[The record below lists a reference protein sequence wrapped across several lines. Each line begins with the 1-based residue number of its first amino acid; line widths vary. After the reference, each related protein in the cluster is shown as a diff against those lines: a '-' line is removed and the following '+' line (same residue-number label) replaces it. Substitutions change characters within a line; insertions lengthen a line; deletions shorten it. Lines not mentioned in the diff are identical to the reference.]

1 MTNLQITIDDI
12 TVNRLGFGAMRITG
26 PGIWG
31 EPDDVDNALSV
42 LKRAVELGVNFI
54 DTADAYGPRVSEEL
68 IARALYP
75 YDGIVIATKGGL
87 VREGPGIW
95 KPNCSPKHLREACEA
110 SLKRLKLEVI
120 DLYQLHT
127 VDPEVTFE
135 ESYKTLLELQKEGKI
150 RHIGLSNIEPE
161 NFEIALQ
168 MGKFV
173 SVQNNY
179 NVFNREHEDILRMC
193 EANNIAFI
201 AYFPIAGD
209 GPDKVD
215 TELLNRIA
223 TNHQASPRQVALAW
237 LLNHSDNILPIPG
250 TSSITHLEENIDST
264 KLQLE
269 VQEINQLDSIS
280 INIS

>member
-1 MTNLQITIDDI
+1 MSNLQITVGDV
-12 TVNRLGFGAMRITG
+12 TLNRLGFGAMRITG

-31 EPDDVDNALSV
+31 EPDNVDNALAV

-75 YDGIVIATKGGL
+75 YDGLVIATKGGL

-95 KPNCSPKHLREACEA
+95 KPNCSSEHLREACEA
-110 SLKRLKLEVI
+110 SLSRLKIDVI

-127 VDPEVTFE
+127 VDPEVSFE

-161 NFEIALQ
+161 HFEAALQ

-179 NVFNREHEDILRMC
+179 NVFNREHEDVLRLC
-193 EANNIAFI
+193 EANDIAFI
-201 AYFPIAGD
+201 PYFPIAGD

-223 TNHQASPRQVALAW
+223 SNHQASSRQVALAW
-237 LLNHSDNILPIPG
+237 LLNHSDHILPIPG
-250 TSSITHLEENIDST
+250 TSSISHLEENLGSL
-264 KLQLE
+264 KLQLDGQE
-269 VQEINQLDSIS
+269 VSQLDAMSS
-280 INIS
+280 NVS